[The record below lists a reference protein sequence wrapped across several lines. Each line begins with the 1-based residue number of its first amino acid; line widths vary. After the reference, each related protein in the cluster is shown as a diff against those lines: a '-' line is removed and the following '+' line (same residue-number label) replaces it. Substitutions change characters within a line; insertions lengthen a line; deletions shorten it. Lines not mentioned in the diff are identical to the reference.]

1 MACGEL
7 PSLRTLTP
15 SASPSATMS
24 RPSQTALVPNPNP
37 LDGSAPLVVRHGKRR
52 RRRKGALRRLFEA
65 GEQAEAQAESG
76 SIETADE
83 VSIPVDAGDAADAP
97 VPLDLQLHSASDVS
111 ARAASQLLRHLARF
125 QSRLYREQPRKFNA
139 HKRYV
144 TGFRETLRAVRSGRC
159 RQLVLLASDMDAPA
173 IAASTEAFRCAC
185 AERGV
190 RVLQPLRR
198 RQLGAALRAVRGTVA
213 SRRRGENC
221 VGILS
226 TDGAYPWYCQLLEA
240 ASAADDGRPGD
251 SAAETR

>member
-1 MACGEL
+1 
-7 PSLRTLTP
+7 
-15 SASPSATMS
+15 MS
-24 RPSQTALVPNPNP
+24 QPSQAALVPNPNP

-52 RRRKGALRRLFEA
+52 RRRQRRKGVLRRLFEA
-65 GEQAEAQAESG
+65 GEQMEAEEEESG
-76 SIETADE
+76 WTETPDE
-83 VSIPVDAGDAADAP
+83 VSIPADAGDAADAP
-97 VPLDLQLHSASDVS
+97 VPFDLQLHSASDVS

-159 RQLVLLASDMDAPA
+159 RQLVLLASDTDAPA
-173 IAASTEAFRCAC
+173 IAASLEAFRCTC

-226 TDGAYPWYCQLLEA
+226 TDGAYAWYCQLLEA
-240 ASAADDGRPGD
+240 AADDGRPGD
-251 SAAETR
+251 SAAETS